1 MRGGERGGTMTW
13 LWWTLGILGGFL
25 FCVLVYDVLLQ
36 RRRPIIHN
44 FPLIGHIR
52 YWLIVIGPELRQY
65 IVAQNREERP
75 FDRLE
80 RDWINNSADGVNNY
94 FGFGTDAD
102 ITQPGHLII
111 KQAGFPFN
119 PPADVAQDVKAP
131 LKQGHSYDI
140 PAWKVIGQRHKRRA
154 PYRPGSVINIS
165 AMSYGSL
172 GRTAVEAMNRGAA
185 QAGCW
190 HNTGEGAV
198 SPYHVKADADL
209 VWQIGTGKY
218 GARDASGNFS
228 LDAVKAKCA
237 QFPQIKMIE
246 LKLSQGAKPGKGGVL
261 PGRKVTPEIAE
272 IRGIPAGKDCLSP
285 NGHTEFSDVKGLI
298 EFVEEVA
305 AATGL
310 PVGIKSAVGKLE
322 FWTELA
328 DEMQRQKRGPDY
340 IAIDGG
346 EGGTGAA
353 PLTFADH
360 VSLPFFQGF
369 TRVYKIFL
377 DHKIAGDITWVA
389 AGKLG
394 FPDKAIAA
402 FALGVDIINVAREA
416 MIAVGCIQAQ
426 KCHTNHCPAGVATS
440 NRWLQAG
447 LDPVIQGERF
457 HRYVQSF
464 RKEVIALTHA
474 AGYEHPN
481 SFTATDMEVSMG
493 AGEYQTLKEIYGYE
507 PDRTPH
513 LKSHEATIRLTR
525 RMNAQRAVVPVGD
538 PTDTGRGE
546 LPKRGGPAG

>member
-1 MRGGERGGTMTW
+1 VDQQ
-13 LWWTLGILGGFL
+13 L
-25 FCVLVYDVLLQ
+25 
-36 RRRPIIHN
+36 RRR
-44 FPLIGHIR
+44 
-52 YWLIVIGPELRQY
+52 
-65 IVAQNREERP
+65 
-75 FDRLE
+75 
-80 RDWINNSADGVNNY
+80 SNNY

-102 ITQPGHLII
+102 ITKAGHLII
-111 KQAGFPFN
+111 KQAGFPFD
-119 PPADVAQDVKAP
+119 PPHETELEVKGP
-131 LKQGHSYDI
+131 VKKGHSYDI
-140 PAWKVIGQRHKRRA
+140 PAWKLIGQRHKRPK

-172 GRTAVEAMNRGAA
+172 GRTAIEALNRGAA
-185 QAGCW
+185 AAGCF

-198 SPYHVKADADL
+198 SPYHLKGGGDL

-228 LDAVKAKCA
+228 VEAVKQRCA
-237 QFPQIKMIE
+237 QTPQIKMIE

-272 IRGIPAGKDCLSP
+272 IRGIPVGEDCLSP
-285 NGHTEFSDVKGLI
+285 NGHAEFKDVRGLI
-298 EFVEEVA
+298 EFVEEIA
-305 AATGL
+305 EATGL
-310 PVGIKSAVGKLE
+310 PVGIKAAVGKLE
-322 FWTELA
+322 FWIELA
-328 DEMQRQKRGPDY
+328 DEMHRQNRGPDY

-353 PLTFADH
+353 PLAFADH
-360 VSLPFFQGF
+360 VALPFFQGF

-377 DHKIAGDITWVA
+377 DAKIAGEITWVA

-402 FALGVDIINVAREA
+402 FALGVDVINIGREA

-440 NRWLQAG
+440 VPWLQAG
-447 LDPVIQGERF
+447 LDPKVQGERF

-464 RKEVIALTHA
+464 RKEIIALTHA

-481 SFTATDMEVSMG
+481 DFTTTDMEMSKG
-493 AGEYQTLKEIYGYE
+493 TGDYETLKQVYGYE

-513 LKSHEATIRLTR
+513 LRSHDATIRLTR
-525 RMNAQRAVVPVGD
+525 RLDRGAAAAAGVLGNLA
-538 PTDTGRGE
+538 DTSRDE
-546 LPKRGGPAG
+546 LPKRGTS